1 LATEELMSGRVGTA
15 SLIGSAA
22 LVALCLLVTPAFA
35 VSVPSRGDVQRAL
48 DRVVRDGVPGVT
60 AVIHGPQGTE
70 RYSAGSANLRRDVP
84 ISARDAARVGS
95 ITKTFTA
102 ALVMKLVASGRLG
115 LDDTVGRWLPGVVP
129 NGDAITV
136 RELVSMSSGLAE
148 YCGIP
153 QSPTLADLCTPPESQ
168 MSRRWTPRQLVD
180 IGVSAPPL
188 FAPGEGWAYSNT
200 NFVLLGMI
208 VRKATGHSLRAE
220 YRTRILKPLGLDRT
234 RFPRNLEVPNP
245 HSHGYDVLSA
255 GSLPR
260 DVTRTSPTIAG
271 SAGAMISTPHDLQKF
286 MRALVGG
293 RLLPPRLTREMR
305 IPTAGSLHGT
315 PPSQPLEGGGVAT
328 YGLGLEHFTW
338 SHACGVYGHSGD
350 FPGFHALAVSTPN
363 GRRGAAF
370 YVNAD
375 ALEPPGVI
383 ASLEAQRLVA
393 CRARFGHIG
402 R

>member
-1 LATEELMSGRVGTA
+1 MSGRVGTA
-15 SLIGSAA
+15 LLIGSAG
-22 LVALCLLVTPAFA
+22 LVALCLLAMPAFA
-35 VSVPSRGDVQRAL
+35 VSAPSGGDVQRAL

-70 RYSAGSANLRRDVP
+70 QYSAGAANLRRDEP
-84 ISARDAARVGS
+84 ISPRDAARVGS
-95 ITKTFTA
+95 ITKAFTA
-102 ALVMKLVASGRLG
+102 VLVMKLVASGRLG
-115 LDDTVGRWLPGVVP
+115 LDDTVERWVPGVVP

-148 YCGIP
+148 YCGIA

-168 MSRRWTPRQLVD
+168 MSRRWTPKQLVD
-180 IGVSAPPL
+180 IGVGAPPL

-208 VRKATGHSLRAE
+208 VRSATGHSLRAE
-220 YRTRILKPLGLDRT
+220 YRARIFKPLGLHET
-234 RFPRNLEVPNP
+234 RFAPKKLAMPKP
-245 HSHGYDVLSA
+245 YSHGYDVLSA
-255 GSLPR
+255 GSYPP
-260 DVTRTSPTIAG
+260 DVTRTSPTIAD

-305 IPTAGSLHGT
+305 IPTAGSLHGK

-338 SHACGVYGHSGD
+338 SHACGLYGHSGD
-350 FPGFHALAVSTPN
+350 FPGFHSLAVSTPN

-375 ALEPPGVI
+375 ALEPPGAI
-383 ASLEAQRLVA
+383 ASVEAQRLVA